1 MPEAK
6 RKKGSIDLTGRW
18 RAVYSELNGEMTP
31 VAHFSGIEIEY
42 MKNKFRIFVH
52 GVLQH
57 SGTYTIDERVKPA
70 QITYVYD
77 KSTFYDVG
85 KPRVGIVQLTGDTFK
100 DCLGAIGTK
109 APGAFNTSRDSDL
122 VLTVHQRA
130 GAEGGSGLQVSVKRN
145 VSEW

>member
-1 MPEAK
+1 MAAK
-6 RKKGSIDLTGRW
+6 RTGINLSGRW
-18 RAVYSELNGEMTP
+18 RVVYSELDGEMTP

-57 SGTYTIDERVKPA
+57 AGTFSINQRTKPA
-70 QITYVYD
+70 QITYVYE

-100 DCLGAIGTK
+100 DCLGAIGAK
-109 APGAFNTSRDSDL
+109 PPASFNTHKDSEL
-122 VLTVHQRA
+122 VLTIHQRA
-130 GAEGGSGLQVSVKRN
+130 GAEGGSGLAVSFKRN